1 MQGLEKLLKDEQKR
15 LLHIKECVD
24 DRLSIA
30 PEGTLR
36 ITNCGKRPQ
45 YMLCTDKNMK
55 CKRQG
60 EYIRR
65 ENSNIVKPLAQKA
78 YDKKIKRLVDKRL
91 KQLETICKEYK
102 DDELLMIYSS
112 LSDIRK
118 NMVEPVEIPF
128 ERRVQK
134 WKAIPYQ
141 GKEFAEGTP
150 LILTKKGERVR
161 SKSEKILAD
170 IFYDMGIEYKYECP
184 LLLKGY
190 GTVYPDF
197 TLLSK
202 RIEKEV
208 YWEHD
213 GRMDDPNYAD
223 KAIRKIDSYIAN
235 GIIPGDRLI
244 VTYETLN
251 FALKDKTVKDLIR
264 ATLL

>member
-1 MQGLEKLLKDEQKR
+1 MQGLEELLKEEQKR
-15 LLHIKECVD
+15 LMKIKKCVE
-24 DRLSIA
+24 DRLSSA

-36 ITNCGKRPQ
+36 ITNCGKRTQ
-45 YMLCTDKNMK
+45 YMLCTGKNEK

-78 YDKKIKRLVDKRL
+78 YDKRIKRIVDRRL
-91 KQLETICKEYK
+91 KQLENICNEYK
-102 DDELLMIYSS
+102 DDELLEIYNSQ
-112 LSDIRK
+112 SDIRK
-118 NMVEPVEIPF
+118 NMVEPVETPF
-128 ERRVQK
+128 EQRIQK
-134 WKAIPYQ
+134 WKEVPYQ
-141 GKEFAEGTP
+141 GKGFAEGAP
-150 LILTKKGERVR
+150 VILSKKGERVR

-170 IFYDMGIEYKYECP
+170 TFYDMGIEYKYECP

-190 GTVYPDF
+190 GTIYPDF

-202 RIEKEV
+202 RTRKEV

-213 GRMDDPNYAD
+213 GRMDDPDYAD

-244 VTYETLN
+244 VTYETSN
-251 FALKDKTVKDLIR
+251 FVLRDRTVKELIH
-264 ATLL
+264 AAIL